1 MDILLRILQLFL
13 ALSILILIHELG
25 HFLVARHFGVY
36 CKEFSLG
43 MGPLIYA
50 KQGKETQ
57 FSIRAIPF
65 GGFVMMAGE
74 EDGSQDEEEDWLKD
88 LDESRRLNFKPR
100 WQQVCVMVAGV
111 LMNILLAWVLYI
123 GLAMAQGYV
132 VEDPLPVVYE
142 IVPAQPYT
150 SADLSY
156 RNDGCRANAEQ
167 QDPSAR
173 PAVAGSGIADIDA
186 YDTVYVG
193 FPVWWGRMPKI
204 MFTFFD
210 AYDFSGKTIRPFC
223 TSGGSGIAASVNEI
237 RGLEPQADVQNGLR
251 VRSLDDLDGWL

>member
-1 MDILLRILQLFL
+1 MRKAGLFGLFAAAVLAAAPAVFAQENTGKALVVYFSATGTTERAAERI
-13 ALSILILIHELG
+13 AELTG
-25 HFLVARHFGVY
+25 A
-36 CKEFSLG
+36 
-43 MGPLIYA
+43 
-50 KQGKETQ
+50 
-57 FSIRAIPF
+57 
-65 GGFVMMAGE
+65 
-74 EDGSQDEEEDWLKD
+74 D
-88 LDESRRLNFKPR
+88 
-100 WQQVCVMVAGV
+100 
-111 LMNILLAWVLYI
+111 
-123 GLAMAQGYV
+123 
-132 VEDPLPVVYE
+132 VYE

-173 PAVAGSGIADIDA
+173 PAVAGSGIADIAA